1 MSGDTSAFTGKVP
14 SYKDR
19 YKVGFRV
26 IEIPL
31 GMVRNMDKENL
42 IKEGS
47 GARRLLDSLILEDD
61 LVAISV
67 DEFSGGL
74 TPCKNPDGTYR
85 RLVQHTNCCP
95 VRRGLHLHDQH
106 PAGKIGAGVHC
117 GLRSHDRCHGRQG
130 LLCQELER

>member
-14 SYKDR
+14 DGKQA

-31 GMVRNMDKENL
+31 GMVRNMDA
-42 IKEGS
+42 EGQVKPNS
-47 GARRLLDSLILEDD
+47 GVRKMLDDLVFEDD

-67 DEFSGGL
+67 NEFDGSL

-85 RLVQHTNCCP
+85 KLVDKAIINPEQ
-95 VRRGLHLHDQH
+95 
-106 PAGKIGAGVHC
+106 GK
-117 GLRSHDRCHGRQG
+117 
-130 LLCQELER
+130 